1 MAIFIG
7 IDTVLGVVVEAG
19 IGIAFGVLFSSS
31 TTVSAF
37 EVAVVVNG
45 KLLIANAFCNFCFCI
60 IDSAVTFSTFSCDDI
75 VEEMVE
81 KGCRVKGDLI
91 SRTTPAP
98 NEYLRIE
105 ISAILSTPLL
115 AA

>member
-1 MAIFIG
+1 
-7 IDTVLGVVVEAG
+7 VEAG
-19 IGIAFGVLFSSS
+19 TGIGFGVLFLFSSS

-37 EVAVVVNG
+37 EVVVVVVVNG
-45 KLLIANAFCNFCFCI
+45 KLLIANVFCNFCFCKF
-60 IDSAVTFSTFSCDDI
+60 DSAAAFSTFSCDDI
-75 VEEMVE
+75 VEEMIE
-81 KGCRVKGDLI
+81 NGCRVKGDLI

-115 AA
+115 SA